1 LTPFF
6 KGINMSFEFDFT
18 AEKLAHCLHKN
29 KNPNAWFEALEKHLP
44 AFEIVTPS
52 RVAGFVA
59 QCQHESADFTVLTE
73 NLNYSADAL
82 NKLFPKYFINAGRDA
97 QEYHRQPEK
106 IANVIYASRMGNG
119 DTASGD
125 GWRFRGRGILQIT
138 GRSNY
143 TQCSRDLFQD
153 DTLVDNPDYLTDPEY
168 AILSAC
174 WFWHKN
180 NLNQFCDS
188 GDVVTLSKRING
200 GTIGLDDRIKH
211 WNICLET
218 FES

>member
-1 LTPFF
+1 
-6 KGINMSFEFDFT
+6 MSFEFDFT
-18 AEKLAHCLHKN
+18 ADKLAHCLHKN
-29 KNPNAWFEALEKHLP
+29 KNPNSWFEALEKHLP
-44 AFEIVTPS
+44 AFEIITPA
-52 RVAGFVA
+52 RVSGFVA

-106 IANVIYASRMGNG
+106 IANVIYANRMGNG
-119 DTASGD
+119 DTDSGD
-125 GWRFRGRGILQIT
+125 GWKYRGRGILQIT
-138 GRSNY
+138 GRNNY

-153 DTLVDNPDYLTDPEY
+153 DTLVDNPEYLTDPEY
-168 AILSAC
+168 AVLSAC

-200 GTIGLDDRIKH
+200 GTIGLDDRVKH